1 MNNLLKP
8 YLMLL
13 PVLVFLIGIL
23 VVGVLTT
30 FFQSIGY
37 FSAIGS
43 NEITLEHYKRL
54 LTDKGLIES
63 LIFSIKTSFLSAL
76 LSAIGGVIIAIAAY
90 KLGKEGKLIALTF
103 RLPVIVP
110 HLLSVLLVYNIFSQ
124 TGLLARFAY
133 NIGFISSFEEFPV
146 LLYNKNGFGIIM
158 AYIWKELPFIAFI
171 TYNVLSKLS
180 NKFSDASRNLGA
192 NGFQTMKYVVFPIA
206 LPSVLSSFILVFA
219 FSFGAY
225 EIPMLLGGTYPK
237 ALPVKAYIEYINP
250 MLSNRPYAMA
260 INFLIAFVGF
270 LLAFIYFK
278 CFERVSKYEKQ

>member
-1 MNNLLKP
+1 MYNLLKP

-76 LSAIGGVIIAIAAY
+76 LSTIGGVIIAIAAY

-103 RLPVIVP
+103 RLPIIVP

>member
-76 LSAIGGVIIAIAAY
+76 LSTMGGVIIAIAAY

-103 RLPVIVP
+103 RLPIIVP

-192 NGFQTMKYVVFPIA
+192 TGFQTMKYVVFPIA

>member
-76 LSAIGGVIIAIAAY
+76 LSTIGGVIIAIAAY

-103 RLPVIVP
+103 RLPIIVP

-146 LLYNKNGFGIIM
+146 LLYNKNGFGIIL

-171 TYNVLSKLS
+171 IYNVLSKLS

-192 NGFQTMKYVVFPIA
+192 TGFQTMKYVVFPIV

>member
-76 LSAIGGVIIAIAAY
+76 LSTIGGVIIAIAAY

-103 RLPVIVP
+103 RLPIIVP

-146 LLYNKNGFGIIM
+146 LLYNKNGFGIIL

>member
-76 LSAIGGVIIAIAAY
+76 LSTMGGVIIAIAAY

-103 RLPVIVP
+103 RLPIIVP

>member
-23 VVGVLTT
+23 VVGVMTT

-76 LSAIGGVIIAIAAY
+76 LSTMGGVIIAIAAY

-146 LLYNKNGFGIIM
+146 LLYNKNGFGIIL

-171 TYNVLSKLS
+171 IYNVLSKLS

-192 NGFQTMKYVVFPIA
+192 TGFQTMKYVVFPIV

>member
-76 LSAIGGVIIAIAAY
+76 LSTIGGVIIAIAAY

-103 RLPVIVP
+103 RLPIIVP

>member
-23 VVGVLTT
+23 VVGVMTT

-76 LSAIGGVIIAIAAY
+76 LSTIGGVIIAIAAY

-171 TYNVLSKLS
+171 IYNVLSKLS

-192 NGFQTMKYVVFPIA
+192 TGFQTMKYVVFPIV

>member
-23 VVGVLTT
+23 VVGVMTT

-76 LSAIGGVIIAIAAY
+76 LSTIGGVIIAIAAY

-103 RLPVIVP
+103 RLPIIVP

-146 LLYNKNGFGIIM
+146 LLYNKNGFGIIL

-171 TYNVLSKLS
+171 IYNVLSKLS

-192 NGFQTMKYVVFPIA
+192 TGFQTMKYVVFPIV

>member
-76 LSAIGGVIIAIAAY
+76 LSTIGGVIIAIAAY

-103 RLPVIVP
+103 RLPIIVP

-146 LLYNKNGFGIIM
+146 LLYNKNGFGIIL

-171 TYNVLSKLS
+171 IYNVLSKLS

-192 NGFQTMKYVVFPIA
+192 TGFQTMKYVVFPIA

>member
-23 VVGVLTT
+23 VVGVMTT

-63 LIFSIKTSFLSAL
+63 LVFSIKTSFLSAL
-76 LSAIGGVIIAIAAY
+76 LSTMGGVIIAIAAY

-146 LLYNKNGFGIIM
+146 LLYNKNGFGIIL

-171 TYNVLSKLS
+171 IYNVLSKLS

-192 NGFQTMKYVVFPIA
+192 TGFQTMKYVVFPIV